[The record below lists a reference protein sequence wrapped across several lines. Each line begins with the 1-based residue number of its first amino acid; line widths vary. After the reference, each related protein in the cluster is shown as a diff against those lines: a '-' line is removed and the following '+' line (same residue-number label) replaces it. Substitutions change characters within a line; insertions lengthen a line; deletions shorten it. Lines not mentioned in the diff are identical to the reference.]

1 VLFAL
6 AFVIKATNLPANENH
21 GEVKL
26 LCYLF
31 IY

>member
-1 VLFAL
+1 
-6 AFVIKATNLPANENH
+6 LPANENH